1 MMTGEE
7 TAGPRQGSTKHLG
20 QADVRAFATNGCEFM
35 LRLSGEHQ
43 QAFKSVLMVISS
55 KGLYEGKKHRIVT
68 KKKEEVMQN
77 SHK

>member
-7 TAGPRQGSTKHLG
+7 TAGPRQGSATHLG
-20 QADVRAFATNGCEFM
+20 QADVRASATNGCEFM

-43 QAFKSVLMVISS
+43 PAFKSILMVISS
-55 KGLYEGKKHRIVT
+55 KGLYEGKKHRSLQ
-68 KKKEEVMQN
+68 KEEEVVQN